1 MTINWKDFFST
12 KYWFG
17 IDRAV
22 VHPTDKIIFGFG
34 AIIFIL
40 GVLVLL
46 AKLISKNQLLKPVI
60 GRIAAVFIAV
70 GLLEILWYF
79 LRLQYIN
86 ALGSRM
92 AALIIGLVGLAFLY
106 KPIKYFFGQYSKD
119 KESYQKQQVKDKY
132 LNYNK

>member
-12 KYWFG
+12 KYWFA

-46 AKLISKNQLLKPVI
+46 VKLISKNQLLKPII
-60 GRIAAVFIAV
+60 GRISAVFITV

-86 ALGSRM
+86 ALGSRL
-92 AALIIGLVGLAFLY
+92 AALIIGLVGLVFLY
-106 KPIKYFFGQYSKD
+106 KPVKYFFGQYSKD
-119 KESYQKQQVKDKY
+119 QELYQKQQVKDKY